1 MLPSELVNQVRAR
14 LFDSHGERSKS
25 YWSDYELLV
34 DYGNIA
40 LDKMFLGVRKLI
52 TDSSTLED
60 NEGKSLCQIVLLP
73 SRADY
78 PISPKIIEITS
89 ATLTEI
95 IDTVGTTLITPMS
108 IKTVSEMD
116 AQYFGWRSYGAGSPR
131 ILVIG
136 LNTDSVHAWPTPLAN
151 EDPPPSMLTTTVNLT
166 VQRFMLQRLAVGS
179 GENPKADDNVKLTF
193 REEYHAN
200 LIPGILAEAYM
211 KDDGEIK
218 RVDLAMA
225 NEKKFEEKIES
236 MKDDLSRRLRT
247 NHGVRTKLAYK

>member
-60 NEGKSLCQIVLLP
+60 NEGISLCQIILLP

-78 PISPKIIEITS
+78 SISPKIIEIS
-89 ATLTEI
+89 AATLTEI
-95 IDTVGTTLITPMS
+95 TDTIGTTLINPMN
-108 IKTVSEMD
+108 IKTVTEMD
-116 AQYFGWRSYGAGSPR
+116 AQYSGWRSYGAGSPR
-131 ILVIG
+131 VLITG
-136 LNTDSVHAWPTPLAN
+136 LNTDSLRVWPTPIAN
-151 EDPPPSMLTTTVNLT
+151 DNPPPSMLTTSVNLT
-166 VQRFMLQRLAVGS
+166 VQRFMLQRLVVNSTGK
-179 GENPKADDNVKLTF
+179 PDDNVKLTF

-200 LIPGILAEAYM
+200 LIPGILAEAYL

-218 RVDLAMA
+218 RVDLAAA
-225 NEKKFEEKIES
+225 NEKKFEEKIGM
-236 MKDDLSRRLRT
+236 MKDDLSRRSRT
-247 NHGVRTKLAYK
+247 NHGVRTKLAYR